1 MIPAVHF
8 FIDHP
13 MATLV
18 ASILCEQVGLPVP
31 SVPALLLIGS
41 LAGLESTNLTA
52 SICMAVVTCLAGDSV
67 WFQIGRWRASRNRP
81 AGDTPTH
88 SAFWTGRLAEAVR
101 RHQLPALA
109 LARFLPGPNLAATF
123 AGSSRMSRM
132 RFFALDAIASAIW
145 AGGYMAGGYFY
156 RAQLE
161 GAVSAV
167 SAWSN
172 TYLLLL
178 LVSSVV
184 AILLG
189 MRLGTHNPP
198 SCHRSSAAV
207 TPSICNSVTLDIKAQ
222 RDGMVVAMDAT

>member
-41 LAGLESTNLTA
+41 LAGLKSANLTA
-52 SICMAVVTCLAGDSV
+52 SICVAVVTCLAGDSV
-67 WFQIGRWRASRNRP
+67 WFQIGRWRVSRNRP
-81 AGDTPTH
+81 VGDAPTH

-123 AGSSRMSRM
+123 AGFSRMSRM
-132 RFFALDAIASAIW
+132 RFFVLDAIASAIW
-145 AGGYMAGGYFY
+145 AGGYMTGGYFY
-156 RAQLE
+156 RAQLA

-167 SAWSN
+167 SAWSS
-172 TYLLLL
+172 TYLVL
-178 LVSSVV
+178 LVSSVL

-189 MRLGTHNPP
+189 IRLGTHNPS

-207 TPSICNSVTLDIKAQ
+207 TTAICNSALLDIKAQ
-222 RDGMVVAMDAT
+222 RDSMAVAMDAT